1 MYLPSRTGVHRIASL
16 MPPVFAC
23 PGGQARAARTVC
35 TCRYGRIYDFPIE
48 EKIDLTFG

>member
-16 MPPVFAC
+16 MPPVFA
-23 PGGQARAARTVC
+23 ARLHLRKCRRTVC

-48 EKIDLTFG
+48 EKIDLIFG